1 MAGKSGLVEDLTLRY
16 VQLRDYEGNVHY
28 VPNGEI
34 GVVTSSSRT
43 FAYAVVDVI
52 IALDQDIAPVI
63 EVMRETGAQLRA
75 QLGVRSEDPRRPG
88 HRRHRNL
95 ERSRHH
101 AARTHQGARARAG
114 ECASASTCMRL
125 KHAFDKADIQQPRS
139 TVTIVERAA
148 GGPRAGARRPASNKK
163 GRTRSACGSA
173 PRLAVASVRRD
184 GALRRG
190 AGAAGAAFAFPAFLL
205 EALVEP
211 APLFLV
217 AALRA
222 RRHV

>member
-1 MAGKSGLVEDLTLRY
+1 MAGIAIAFGAQSLVKDFFRGFFLLAENQIRQGDVVEVAGKSGLVEDLTLRY

-43 FAYAVVDVI
+43 FAYAVVDVT

-75 QLGVRSEDPRRPG
+75 QLGVRPEDPRGPG

-101 AARTHQGARARAG
+101 AARTHQGARAGAG
-114 ECASASTCMRL
+114 ECAPRVP
-125 KHAFDKADIQQPRS
+125 HAAQAGVRQGATS
-139 TVTIVERAA
+139 SSRA
-148 GGPRAGARRPASNKK
+148 PP
-163 GRTRSACGSA
+163 
-173 PRLAVASVRRD
+173 
-184 GALRRG
+184 
-190 AGAAGAAFAFPAFLL
+190 
-205 EALVEP
+205 
-211 APLFLV
+211 
-217 AALRA
+217 
-222 RRHV
+222 